1 MSDLNVH
8 CDVKKGGF
16 PLNSGPALPLPA
28 ARGRCGPFSA
38 EVQRHAAAAAVRSE
52 AAECRE
58 LQLLR
63 SVYFHWP
70 SASGIHSSR
79 SELLLGSVR
88 TGSVHTIPPFVRPGI
103 CAREGQTHRFL
114 ISGPDNFSS
123 FLIIYPLPDFFFL
136 LFLAFH
142 HREGYSCLEPSLVS
156 VAAGVCFHARCV
168 PLRRQHRNT
177 EVWGWSNLW
186 SGCRQVWYL
195 TNRVKPSRKVMY
207 SLWGG
212 AVSHHV

>member
-123 FLIIYPLPDFFFL
+123 FLIIYPLPDFFFFCFWRFITGRVIPAL
-136 LFLAFH
+136 SRRWWVLPPVFVFMRGA
-142 HREGYSCLEPSLVS
+142 SPSGDS
-156 VAAGVCFHARCV
+156 TATRRCGGDQTCGQAAGR
-168 PLRRQHRNT
+168 
-177 EVWGWSNLW
+177 
-186 SGCRQVWYL
+186 SGI
-195 TNRVKPSRKVMY
+195 
-207 SLWGG
+207 
-212 AVSHHV
+212 